1 MHKKISSLLNKK
13 YPLQEYKMH
22 SAWLIAHSGIFHKL
36 SLTVLC
42 ILLLSCNNKSTSHSI
57 EVMGKEKIDS
67 LAFVKQQEEEKKAV
81 PKTAADITLT
91 KALTYDQ
98 HTLAESY
105 PYEKKTRVFQMDKIK
120 EKLAWVENFQRVKN
134 NYAVLQNYK
143 NKNGEAPLVKDYHRN
158 AYKRVSDTLG
168 TERYQSVPL
177 YHFGE
182 TKTPTLYG
190 RDGSLVKLLSSDT
203 LPMVKISGI
212 SLDGEWE
219 VPKRYVKAIGDTVTF
234 YKVIIVDVTN
244 QNIMTVE
251 RQRDSEWLIR
261 SMNPA
266 TSGRHRPPYAQETP
280 LGAFVLQ
287 EKKSKMYYYKDG
299 TTTIEGFAPYANR
312 FTNGA
317 YVHGVPVNNPK
328 GAIKEFS
335 WSLGTTPRSHMC
347 VRNASSHAKHIY
359 DWTKSLNALV
369 IVID

>member
-1 MHKKISSLLNKK
+1 M
-13 YPLQEYKMH
+13 
-22 SAWLIAHSGIFHKL
+22 
-36 SLTVLC
+36 
-42 ILLLSCNNKSTSHSI
+42 
-57 EVMGKEKIDS
+57 
-67 LAFVKQQEEEKKAV
+67 
-81 PKTAADITLT
+81 
-91 KALTYDQ
+91 
-98 HTLAESY
+98 
-105 PYEKKTRVFQMDKIK
+105 
-120 EKLAWVENFQRVKN
+120 
-134 NYAVLQNYK
+134 LQNYK

-190 RDGSLVKLLSSDT
+190 RDGSLVKLLSTDT

-234 YKVIIVDVTN
+234 HKVIIVDVTN

-266 TSGRHRPPYAQETP
+266 TSGRHHPPYAQETP

-287 EKKSKMYYYKDG
+287 EKK
-299 TTTIEGFAPYANR
+299 
-312 FTNGA
+312 
-317 YVHGVPVNNPK
+317 
-328 GAIKEFS
+328 IKNV
-335 WSLGTTPRSHMC
+335 L
-347 VRNASSHAKHIY
+347 
-359 DWTKSLNALV
+359 L
-369 IVID
+369 